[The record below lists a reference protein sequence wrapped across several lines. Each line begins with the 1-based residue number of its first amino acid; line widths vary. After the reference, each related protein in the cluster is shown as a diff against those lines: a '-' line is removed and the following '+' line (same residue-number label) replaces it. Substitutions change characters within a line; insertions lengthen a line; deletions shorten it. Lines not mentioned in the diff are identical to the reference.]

1 MDQVCE
7 VLEYL
12 VDVHD
17 VCLELPD
24 GELSLLQL
32 LDVLFLLEHGQG
44 LSLDPP
50 LTALDV
56 YQVTLPWRR
65 QLARNKN
72 ITVLNLFLIVLF
84 SPPDFCISLSH
95 LSPSGLQTS
104 APAGSCPGL
113 S

>member
-24 GELSLLQL
+24 SELSLLQL

-44 LSLDPP
+44 LTLCPP
-50 LTALDV
+50 LTPLDV
-56 YQVTLPWRR
+56 YQVTLPRGR
-65 QLARNKN
+65 QLATN
-72 ITVLNLFLIVLF
+72 ITVLNIFLIVLF
-84 SPPDFCISLSH
+84 SPPDFCIS
-95 LSPSGLQTS
+95 
-104 APAGSCPGL
+104 
-113 S
+113 